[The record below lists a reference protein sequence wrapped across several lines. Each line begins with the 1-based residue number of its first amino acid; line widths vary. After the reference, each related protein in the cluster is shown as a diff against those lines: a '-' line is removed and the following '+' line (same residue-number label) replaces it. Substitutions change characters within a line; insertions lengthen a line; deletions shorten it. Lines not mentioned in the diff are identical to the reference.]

1 MAITRDEREKDLLAI
16 AAKDC
21 IGLVRI
27 YQIAIGTP
35 HGQIPIPGIA
45 HSRMIDVILKKEYPP
60 LAAS

>member
-1 MAITRDEREKDLLAI
+1 MVMTRDEREKDLLAI

-45 HSRMIDVILKKEYPP
+45 HSRMIDVILKREYPP